1 MMSKREFTAIILK
14 LLGIYCLIQSLPLFG
29 YLGLVVNFSRDD
41 RINLFYFV
49 SVLVLSTIPLLIM
62 LLASYILLR
71 YADKLAKI
79 LISEDGSMDITAAL
93 RPEELQA
100 IGFSVAAVIIFLLAI
115 PKLIYVIGSL
125 CYFLMSDES
134 QSMYAV
140 ILRGKWSTLL
150 SVVIQMA
157 LAVILFFRARGLANF
172 WKRIQ
177 IARYEKI
184 QDDQEEP

>member
-1 MMSKREFTAIILK
+1 MSKREFTAIILK

-29 YLGLVVNFSRDD
+29 YLGMIVNFSRDD
-41 RINLFYFV
+41 RVNLFY
-49 SVLVLSTIPLLIM
+49 SVLAFVIATIPFLVM

-79 LISEDGSMDITAAL
+79 LIKEDGGMDITADV

-100 IGFSVAAVIIFLLAI
+100 IGFSIAAVIIFLMAI
-115 PKLIYVIGSL
+115 PNLIYVIGSL
-125 CYFLMSDES
+125 CYFLMSDEF
-134 QSMYAV
+134 QSIYAV